1 MSDRVTASEQTVG
14 LFVTRSANKYMN
26 LCSVRS
32 SGAKHGVRAILRSEA
47 AEKEEEKLV
56 RRKVA
61 KESY

>member
-47 AEKEEEKLV
+47 GEEEEET
-56 RRKVA
+56 RA
-61 KESY
+61 